1 MSTSLNTQVQHFVG
15 SAHQHMVALAD
26 AIATNS
32 WSAANAVIDRVAD
45 LKLTASIANLV
56 NSSREAAVSFI
67 HRVEEELPPD
77 GIKYI
82 FGGVL
87 SGVGGAALAE
97 AAGLAV
103 ALGVSILS
111 IKLIA
116 IILLLWGLS
125 ITLPAL
131 WRIAVKKLDLFENKL
146 LGE

>member
-1 MSTSLNTQVQHFVG
+1 MATSLTTQIHHFTG
-15 SAHQHMVALAD
+15 SAHHHIVALTD
-26 AIATNS
+26 AFAANN
-32 WSAANAVIDRVAD
+32 WSAASAVVEKVAA

-67 HRVEEELPPD
+67 ERAKIELPPD
-77 GIKYI
+77 AIKFI

-111 IKLIA
+111 VQLIA
-116 IILLLWGLS
+116 VVLLLWGLS
-125 ITLPAL
+125 IALPAL
-131 WRIAVKKLDLFENKL
+131 GRVALKKLHLFEARL
-146 LGE
+146 SDD